1 MRWWPYDPLLAS
13 TPNYSTAALVQLGER
28 HKRLQPGQ
36 GCTLGNVAT
45 AGDGTASSCRAR
57 VRFRVRPRRRRGH
70 HRTTNCTGDGPGG
83 HARSTAV
90 CAWTRSA
97 RPAGGGRARQIRR
110 AAGARTARRF
120 CAAAG
125 RRLDGGTRR
134 PPPASECAR
143 TRGSRW
149 VQLYNRAP
157 AVTPEW
163 PQPLRIIM
171 SELVPFTREGM
182 QAYID

>member
-157 AVTPEW
+157 AITPEW